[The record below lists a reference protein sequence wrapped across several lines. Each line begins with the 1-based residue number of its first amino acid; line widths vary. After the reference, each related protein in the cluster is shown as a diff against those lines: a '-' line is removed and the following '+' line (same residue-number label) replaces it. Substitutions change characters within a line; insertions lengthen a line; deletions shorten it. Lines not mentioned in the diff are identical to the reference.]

1 MVARALA
8 FCLSVVAASCAPYDS
23 KHDAKI
29 PGELLGTYDVS
40 GQLKS
45 DSCGAELL
53 GAPNP
58 WRFDLKLSRF
68 ERDLYWLN
76 GREAIVGDIDAD
88 GTTFHFR
95 TRIDVPLTPAA
106 KGAAG
111 CIVSRYDQA
120 DGKLVAG
127 DGDSVTAVTAN
138 LSFRYESKSGSECLE
153 IIGIPGGVQQLP
165 CTLSY
170 GLGGSRLDQGP

>member
-1 MVARALA
+1 MVARAIA
-8 FCLSVVAASCAPYDS
+8 FCLTVVAAACAPYDPDRDS
-23 KHDAKI
+23 KI
-29 PGELLGTYDVS
+29 PGELLGTYSVS
-40 GQLKS
+40 GQLKA

-58 WRFDLKLSRF
+58 WLFDLKLSRF

-88 GTTFHFR
+88 DSTFHFK
-95 TRIDVPLTPAA
+95 TRIDVALTPAA

-111 CIVSRYDQA
+111 CTVSRYDQA
-120 DGKLVAG
+120 DGKLVAEG
-127 DGDSVTAVTAN
+127 DTVTSVTAN
-138 LSFRYESKSGSECLE
+138 LSFRYEAKSGAECLE

-170 GLGGSRLDQGP
+170 GLGGSRLDATR